1 VGTGHGVHYRGLVT
15 VLSERLGFRAA
26 DRVVIFS
33 GDLLGSCHAANIGV
47 YESMRMGMVTSS
59 SIMVPCPWARHAAA
73 SYRGESVGVHL
84 TLNAELDEYR
94 WGPITYAPSLWDGD
108 GGFPRTLADLWDHA
122 DLDEVRREARSQLE
136 RAVLW
141 GFDVT
146 HLTSHLHALELRPEF
161 FDVYLDLAC
170 EFSLPIR
177 LPNRDAEQRAGFPLR
192 ELAADEG
199 VLFPDRH
206 LAVRSGGKRAIE
218 RALELL
224 EPGVTELVVE
234 PAADT
239 PELRAL
245 DPHWSAR
252 VEQLDFVTRDSSLR
266 AALERAA
273 VKLVDF
279 KQLRDEQRRVQ
290 NSVRSRSD

>member
-1 VGTGHGVHYRGLVT
+1 VAVVS
-15 VLSERLGFRAA
+15 VLSERLGYRVA
-26 DRVVIFS
+26 DRVVILS

-47 YESMRMGMVTSS
+47 YESMRMGTVTSS

-94 WGPITYAPSLWDGD
+94 WGPITHAPSLWDGD

-122 DLDEVRREARSQLE
+122 DLDEVRREARSQVE

-146 HLTSHLHALELRPEF
+146 HLTSHLHALALRPEF
-161 FDVYLDLAC
+161 FDIYLDLAC
-170 EFSLPIR
+170 EFQLPVR
-177 LPNRDAEQRAGFPLR
+177 LPNSDAEHRAGFPLR

-199 VLFPDRH
+199 VLFPDRQ
-206 LAVRSGGKRAIE
+206 LAVRNAGKRAIE
-218 RALELL
+218 RAIELL

-234 PAADT
+234 PASDT
-239 PELRAL
+239 PELRAI
-245 DPHWSAR
+245 DPHWSGR

-266 AALERAA
+266 AALERAS
-273 VKLVDF
+273 VKLIDY

-290 NSVRSRSD
+290 NWVRARSD

>member
-1 VGTGHGVHYRGLVT
+1 VAVVT

-26 DRVVIFS
+26 DRVVILS

-94 WGPITYAPSLWDGD
+94 WGPITHAPSLWDGD

-170 EFSLPIR
+170 EFQLPVR

-192 ELAADEG
+192 ELAAEEG

-206 LAVRSGGKRAIE
+206 LAVRNGGKRAIE
-218 RALELL
+218 RALEEL

-245 DPHWSAR
+245 DPHWSSR
-252 VEQLDFVTRDSSLR
+252 VEQLEFVTRDSSLR

-273 VKLVDF
+273 VKLINYE
-279 KQLRDEQRRVQ
+279 QLRNEQRRLQ